1 MDYIEIIDKCL
12 KYSHNFDPS
21 HFIYFFFG
29 KTEITKYDMYI
40 IEKIQLLRQDFKSF
54 WLSLDEKNK
63 MKFIS
68 MITDD
73 VDKDTFYPQ
82 IKLPKNIILF

>member
-1 MDYIEIIDKCL
+1 
-12 KYSHNFDPS
+12 
-21 HFIYFFFG
+21 
-29 KTEITKYDMYI
+29 MYI

-68 MITDD
+68 MVTDD